1 MYRINKL
8 DIYIV
13 KQFML
18 LFAGTFCISLF
29 VLMMQFVWR
38 YVDELIG
45 KGLSIDILAQFF
57 WHLSLTLVP
66 LALPL
71 AILLASLITMGNIGE
86 NSELTAIKAAGISLM
101 QTLRPLIII
110 CCFITVGSFYF
121 QNNIGPKST
130 KNLTQLLISIKQKS
144 PELEIPEGIFYDR
157 IPQCNLYVQKKDLN
171 TGMLYGV
178 MIYRMNNS
186 FNDAAIILADSGKMQ
201 STADKQHLLLTLY
214 SGEWFERFE
223 NMHPQQFGGNANVP
237 YRRESFISKKILLE
251 FNSGMNMAD
260 MADLS
265 NKAEAKSLQQISHTV
280 DSLNKDCD
288 SIGKATRKILEWQLS
303 DMSFPRNISKNDS
316 ITAVKQGQ
324 QSTYSFDTV
333 VSKLKPTNKLR
344 ALQRTLNNI
353 LLRYE
358 GRSSNKWYE
367 FSHGFDSVIESDIR
381 RSIMGTY
388 HDSERMQAW
397 NITKDSIL
405 IFSLSSL
412 PDQPSYGYA
421 YTIHW
426 GETDS
431 PDGFLT
437 LSDGRN
443 LCYKFTADGL
453 DIYHGISHIEH
464 EDFEWF
470 SKGDLLCHLNKTNL
484 DNAVPGR
491 WPEASIFLLTRGYLE
506 PYPTDVL
513 RLMRNEIYA
522 RHGHSFIDK
531 QLTEFYSKEGLWY
544 GTALLQ
550 QNSTE
555 LSEIEK
561 LNVQLIIAIEKERNI
576 NQAKH

>member
-1 MYRINKL
+1 MKKTTAL
-8 DIYIV
+8 
-13 KQFML
+13 L
-18 LFAGTFCISLF
+18 LFFIIAGVSHCQTTLLGSYWHNGDYFTFIKFETDTNVVTFTANLHEGADGIPWKKTANPD
-29 VLMMQFVWR
+29 LYMRPNQ
-38 YVDELIG
+38 IG
-45 KGLSIDILAQFF
+45 NAWTDTIIYYHDSIVHKTIEGQE
-57 WHLSLTLVP
+57 V
-66 LALPL
+66 
-71 AILLASLITMGNIGE
+71 
-86 NSELTAIKAAGISLM
+86 
-101 QTLRPLIII
+101 
-110 CCFITVGSFYF
+110 
-121 QNNIGPKST
+121 
-130 KNLTQLLISIKQKS
+130 LLI
-144 PELEIPEGIFYDR
+144 
-157 IPQCNLYVQKKDLN
+157 
-171 TGMLYGV
+171 YG
-178 MIYRMNNS
+178 
-186 FNDAAIILADSGKMQ
+186 
-201 STADKQHLLLTLY
+201 
-214 SGEWFERFE
+214 
-223 NMHPQQFGGNANVP
+223 
-237 YRRESFISKKILLE
+237 RE
-251 FNSGMNMAD
+251 
-260 MADLS
+260 
-265 NKAEAKSLQQISHTV
+265 
-280 DSLNKDCD
+280 
-288 SIGKATRKILEWQLS
+288 
-303 DMSFPRNISKNDS
+303 
-316 ITAVKQGQ
+316 
-324 QSTYSFDTV
+324 
-333 VSKLKPTNKLR
+333 
-344 ALQRTLNNI
+344 RTLKDI

-358 GRSSNKWYE
+358 GRSTNKWYE

-453 DIYHGISHIEH
+453 DIYNGISHIEH

-522 RHGHSFIDK
+522 RHGHSFKDK
-531 QLTEFYSKEGLWY
+531 QLNEFYNKEGLWY

-550 QNSTE
+550 QNPTE
-555 LSEIEK
+555 LSETEK

>member
-1 MYRINKL
+1 MLFFIIAGVSHCQTTLLGSYWHNGDYFTFIKFETDTNVVTFTANLHEGADGIPWKKTANPDLYMRPNQIGNAWT
-8 DIYIV
+8 DTIIYYHDSIV
-13 KQFML
+13 HKTIEGQE
-18 LFAGTFCISLF
+18 
-29 VLMMQFVWR
+29 V
-38 YVDELIG
+38 
-45 KGLSIDILAQFF
+45 
-57 WHLSLTLVP
+57 
-66 LALPL
+66 
-71 AILLASLITMGNIGE
+71 
-86 NSELTAIKAAGISLM
+86 
-101 QTLRPLIII
+101 
-110 CCFITVGSFYF
+110 
-121 QNNIGPKST
+121 
-130 KNLTQLLISIKQKS
+130 LLI
-144 PELEIPEGIFYDR
+144 
-157 IPQCNLYVQKKDLN
+157 
-171 TGMLYGV
+171 YG
-178 MIYRMNNS
+178 
-186 FNDAAIILADSGKMQ
+186 
-201 STADKQHLLLTLY
+201 
-214 SGEWFERFE
+214 
-223 NMHPQQFGGNANVP
+223 
-237 YRRESFISKKILLE
+237 RE
-251 FNSGMNMAD
+251 
-260 MADLS
+260 
-265 NKAEAKSLQQISHTV
+265 
-280 DSLNKDCD
+280 
-288 SIGKATRKILEWQLS
+288 
-303 DMSFPRNISKNDS
+303 
-316 ITAVKQGQ
+316 
-324 QSTYSFDTV
+324 
-333 VSKLKPTNKLR
+333 
-344 ALQRTLNNI
+344 RTLKDI

-358 GRSSNKWYE
+358 GRSTNKWYE

-453 DIYHGISHIEH
+453 DIYNGISHIEH

-522 RHGHSFIDK
+522 RHGHSFKDK
-531 QLTEFYSKEGLWY
+531 QLTEFYNKEGLWY

-550 QNSTE
+550 QNPTE
-555 LSEIEK
+555 LSETEK